1 MERKGYLFMLAAAF
15 CFSWQTIFTKKLL
28 AEGMNSLDVVTGI
41 FVVGA
46 IVINGWVVL
55 CRKKQIYLEA
65 KQNLRPLLILGTFC
79 LGVSVCLFYALNFIN
94 AGIASMLLYTNPV
107 FVCLYFLIT
116 GTRPVSRSNKIALVL
131 AILGSGLALNLFSG
145 EGGISF
151 VGILLGMGAGLF
163 YAAYDLY
170 YDLRLRTVNSWTVL
184 VGTTTV
190 SAVIG
195 LAINPKILVSFPQL
209 PLMGLLIIALSAVLT
224 RLIPV
229 FFMYEGIRRI
239 GAEKASVMATLELP
253 ITLIIAFLFLG
264 ETLTWIQ
271 FVGVSVIVVATG
283 VLQKE
288 K

>member
-1 MERKGYLFMLAAAF
+1 
-15 CFSWQTIFTKKLL
+15 
-28 AEGMNSLDVVTGI
+28 
-41 FVVGA
+41 
-46 IVINGWVVL
+46 
-55 CRKKQIYLEA
+55 
-65 KQNLRPLLILGTFC
+65 
-79 LGVSVCLFYALNFIN
+79 
-94 AGIASMLLYTNPV
+94 
-107 FVCLYFLIT
+107 
-116 GTRPVSRSNKIALVL
+116 
-131 AILGSGLALNLFSG
+131 
-145 EGGISF
+145 
-151 VGILLGMGAGLF
+151 LLGMGAGLF

-288 K
+288 T

>member
-151 VGILLGMGAGLF
+151 VGILL
-163 YAAYDLY
+163 
-170 YDLRLRTVNSWTVL
+170 
-184 VGTTTV
+184 
-190 SAVIG
+190 
-195 LAINPKILVSFPQL
+195 
-209 PLMGLLIIALSAVLT
+209 
-224 RLIPV
+224 
-229 FFMYEGIRRI
+229 
-239 GAEKASVMATLELP
+239 
-253 ITLIIAFLFLG
+253 
-264 ETLTWIQ
+264 
-271 FVGVSVIVVATG
+271 
-283 VLQKE
+283 
-288 K
+288 